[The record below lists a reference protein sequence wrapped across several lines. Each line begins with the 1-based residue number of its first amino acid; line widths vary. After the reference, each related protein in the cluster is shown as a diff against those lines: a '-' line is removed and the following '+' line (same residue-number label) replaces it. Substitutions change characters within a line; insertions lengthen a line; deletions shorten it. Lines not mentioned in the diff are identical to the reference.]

1 MAQRTYIM
9 HGTWMEG
16 EGGGRF
22 VFWTEFDDGPNRR
35 WPAEDIYFPIYT
47 YAAGSDPLMYG
58 SDKDISFNYRY
69 RRNYYLEAFLNWG
82 LQRIKRLGFDDDF
95 FPPLAQRC
103 WLAAPNPR
111 TGQVT
116 GWQIVG
122 MGLDAAQAS
131 SVLNQVA
138 KLAPPRRNS
147 SQADH
152 ARLPYFERNDYWNDR
167 SKVGADLLYWATVSR
182 FVDELLARGSYRP
195 MLASAGQH
203 WQGGW
208 EAALEQPSDA
218 QRLARLVAA
227 MPPACRALTDTEQR
241 LETMLEG
248 QTVTTEALLRGFINA
263 AIDTQVR
270 RIAQD
275 AALRPSGLDE
285 PTQRWM
291 KTLFAPQPTVQDNPF
306 FIRPLLLKYREWQ
319 GHPGTAGDF
328 LIAIRIEP
336 PGEAI
341 AADDLTPEEEDEE
354 QAIPSIPLPAPA
366 PPPDDEHWRLRL
378 LLQAKDDPSLLVPAA
393 LAWEPDGAAQLGP
406 HFRGAKQQTLLA
418 LGRLANIF
426 PPAANVQT
434 DNPTVIT
441 LDLAE
446 AYTFLSTAAPLL
458 ELEGFVV
465 IVPSWWLKRSRLSAS
480 LTLNAPDSYRHS
492 SGFFEVGDLISYDW
506 QLALGGETVDAAE
519 FERLAQMKQPLVRV
533 RGRWVELRADQTE
546 AALNLLRRKG
556 NQRVGLGEA
565 VRLAMGGADF
575 GADIEVTQ
583 VKTQGWLQTLMGQL
597 AESRMEQLP
606 PPASFIGTLRPYQV
620 NGYSWLA
627 FLRRYGLGAC
637 LADDMGLGKTIQVL
651 ALLAAEQEQGVSG
664 SNLLI
669 CPTSVVG
676 NWQREAA
683 RFTPNLKVMVHHGA
697 ERQKGEEF
705 ATAAQQHDLVVS
717 SYSLLYRDEALLSQ
731 VQWRSVILDEA
742 QNIKNHTT
750 RQSRAAKRLPGQHRI
765 ALTGTPVENRLAELW
780 SIMDFLNHGYLGG
793 YEQFNERYAQLIER
807 QQSEFATARL
817 RKLVAPFIMRRVKTD
832 PRVIQDLPDKNEMKV
847 YCNLTLEQATLY
859 EAFVRNILKQIE
871 ESNGM
876 ARRGL
881 ILKML
886 TRLKQIC
893 NHPTQ
898 FLGDNSRLEGRSGK
912 LARLGEMLE
921 EAISE
926 GDQALVFTQFAAMG
940 AMLQTYLQE
949 RFGEV
954 LYLYGGTP
962 REERERMV
970 DQFQAGGAAIFVLSL
985 KAGGLGLNLTAAN
998 HVFHFDRWW
1007 NPAVE
1012 NQATDRAYRI
1022 GQSRNVQVHKFIC
1035 AGTLEERIDALIESK
1050 KALAESVVGG
1060 AAEGWLTELSTT
1072 DLRDLV
1078 RLSADVVGD

>member
-1 MAQRTYIM
+1 MAQRTHIM
-9 HGTWMEG
+9 HGTWVEG
-16 EGGGRF
+16 EAGGQF
-22 VFWTEFDDGPNRR
+22 VFWAEFDDGPNRR
-35 WPAEDIYFPIYT
+35 WPADDIYFPIYT
-47 YAAGSDPLMYG
+47 FAEGSDPLIHG
-58 SDKDISFNYRY
+58 DSKDISFNYRY

-95 FPPLAQRC
+95 FPPLAQRY

-111 TGQVT
+111 TEQVV
-116 GWQIVG
+116 GWRIVG
-122 MGLDAAQAS
+122 MGLDVAQAI
-131 SVLNQVA
+131 SVLGRVA
-138 KLAPPRRNS
+138 QIAPPRRSS

-152 ARLPYFERNDYWNDR
+152 ALLPYFDREDYWSSR
-167 SKVGADLLYWATVSR
+167 AKVGADLLYWATVSR
-182 FVDELLARGSYRP
+182 FVVELLARGSYRP
-195 MLASAGQH
+195 ALATAGQH
-203 WQGGW
+203 WQAGW
-208 EAALEQPSDA
+208 EAAFDQAGDA
-218 QRLARLVAA
+218 QRLAQLAAA

-248 QTVTTEALLRGFINA
+248 QTVTSMALLHSFINA
-263 AIDTQVR
+263 AIDAEVR
-270 RIAQD
+270 RIAQNPT
-275 AALRPSGLDE
+275 LRPTDLDE
-285 PTQRWM
+285 STRNWL
-291 KTLFAPQPTVQDNPF
+291 KALFAPKPVVQDSLF
-306 FIRPLLLKYREWQ
+306 TIRPLLLKYREWQ
-319 GHPGTAGDF
+319 GHPAAAGDF

-341 AADDLTPEEEDEE
+341 AADDLTPHEEEDEL
-354 QAIPSIPLPAPA
+354 QSVPKPAPA
-366 PPPDDEHWRLRL
+366 PSDDEHWRLRL

-393 LAWEPDGAAQLGP
+393 LAWEPDGAARLGNR
-406 HFRGAKQQTLLA
+406 FRGAKQQTLLA
-418 LGRLANIF
+418 LGRIANIF
-426 PPAANVQT
+426 PPAASVQAA
-434 DNPTVIT
+434 NPTVIT

-446 AYTFLSTAAPLL
+446 AYSFLSNAAPLL

-465 IVPSWWLKRSRLSAS
+465 IVPGWWLKRPRLSAS
-480 LTLNAPDSYRHS
+480 LTLNAPDPYRHS

-506 QLALGGETVDAAE
+506 QVALGGEKVDAAE

-546 AALNLLRRKG
+546 AALDLLRRKG

-583 VKTQGWLQTLMGQL
+583 VQTQGWLQTLMSQL
-597 AESRMEQLP
+597 AESHMEQLP
-606 PPASFIGTLRPYQV
+606 PPASFVGTLRPYQV

-651 ALLAAEQEQGVSG
+651 ALLAAEQEQGVG
-664 SNLLI
+664 GCNLLI

-705 ATAAQQHDLVVS
+705 ANAAKQHDLVVS
-717 SYSLLYRDEALLSQ
+717 SYSLLYRDEELLSQ

-742 QNIKNHTT
+742 QNIKNHNT

-807 QQSEFATARL
+807 QQSEFATTRL

-893 NHPTQ
+893 NHPAQ

-926 GDQALVFTQFAAMG
+926 GDQALVFTQFATMG

-949 RFGEV
+949 RCGDV

-962 REERERMV
+962 REEREQMV
-970 DQFQAGGAAIFVLSL
+970 NKFQAGGAPIFVLSL

-1060 AAEGWLTELSTT
+1060 AAEGWLTELSSA